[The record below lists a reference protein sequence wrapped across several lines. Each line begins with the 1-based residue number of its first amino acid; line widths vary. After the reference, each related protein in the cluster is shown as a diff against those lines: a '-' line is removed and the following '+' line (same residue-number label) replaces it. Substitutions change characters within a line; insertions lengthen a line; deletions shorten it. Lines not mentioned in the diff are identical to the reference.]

1 MKKIICLIC
10 LMIGFKQINA
20 QIECNI
26 PNTLSVTPSISSS
39 PAFITKY
46 SKQATYIPSLNEP
59 LITLKVT
66 IHLFIASDSTN
77 IWTPYKNFDSIRKVF
92 QFIYWPTFR
101 FTNQLNTQPNVFI
114 DQNDRYSQPRVANY
128 NPVTFT
134 AQPSSTFDSRI
145 RYEVTNIYIYPNSFL
160 TYSVNLYPSQTS
172 LHEALINSIDPER
185 LNEGFPIISNLNCSY
200 GHLIG
205 INGRPAVATALTPY
219 DPPFVNAHIAH
230 EIGHGFG
237 LGHTYYDLAGG
248 GNDWNYFNGSPCN
261 SNNTNDFL
269 NDVFPANN
277 SFCTNTSVF
286 PPVLPCNVCMEKAN
300 YSPQPFLFSN
310 NLMGG
315 NNGNTWMSPLQMGR
329 RLRNMHLAINSNG
342 NGIRYFAKDQIS
354 QHTFP
359 WEISQNETWDFDIQL
374 YKDILVKSGN
384 TLKVTGKINMAREGR
399 IIVEKGAQLIVD
411 GGEITTWSKTGAW
424 DGIYIEGS
432 GSGTPQNLGFQGQV
446 EVKNGGTITN
456 AQVAINTFI
465 KDASGNVNWATTGGM
480 IFCDNANFINNIKD
494 VQFMYY
500 HGLAINNN
508 VCTFKNTNFKITGPL
523 NGGAVPDSRVSLYEV
538 NGVNFLGC
546 NFENTYSSASFGN
559 NFGVQSIDARY
570 TIDKLGNTNSTIKG
584 FIQGVYADNTNPL
597 KVVTV
602 RNTDITT
609 CAVDGV
615 YFNNM
620 QNVIFEN
627 NNIVTAGIPMN
638 IISNK
643 PGSGLYLN
651 NCKNYKVQNNNFSQ
665 IVSSYGKKDAGIF
678 TNNSG
683 VGAHVIYKNNF
694 SNFAVGISPIGNNSG
709 ASNTNDGLK
718 MNCNNFDLPLKNNYD
733 IGLITL
739 NPSSTSPILPTVASF
754 QGTSLLSNIADYVR
768 NQYGAVSNINNT
780 TENQWSIAGT
790 SLKPTHHPSYI
801 QQNTKPLPQPG
812 YSDVSVNVVNT
823 SVSYDPNFCPS
834 SNLPAPPNNCV
845 CAKCCAL
852 IQINSAINT
861 ASLNVTNEVNNY
873 SGLIDGG
880 NTATLVAAVNSNM
893 SNGNLKNLLESKS
906 PYLSDEVLNTYFTRS
921 NTPPGHIKDIH
932 ALNAPVSSPV
942 WSIIVNANL
951 PNGIM
956 NQIVNAQNAKKFSDR
971 DLLLGRISN
980 AKFKLQDY
988 TVQKLNYFLTDTS
1001 SKSLDSV
1008 VKVLNNNIDI
1018 LPDANLNLFFAYL
1031 EKGNLQSAE
1040 KELVQIK
1047 NKNKDLGDYLEKLIL
1062 IESSNEKL
1070 FTLTKNES
1078 LKNYF
1083 LNYAGKDETSFNY
1096 SAKAALK
1103 FINNVNYDVY
1113 RGLPDENSNA
1123 RLFNSEIQNL
1133 TDNIAISNQINLYP
1147 NPTNDV
1153 LYVSILT
1160 SEPKAQLKI
1169 EIVDV
1174 LGRVIYKK
1182 HNVNDQE
1189 TMIDTKPFME
1199 GLYLLNIYEGDLLKH
1214 QAKFV
1219 KSK

>member
-1 MKKIICLIC
+1 MKTKLFCLYFLILSLPSVLLAQPAWIC
-10 LMIGFKQINA
+10 G
-20 QIECNI
+20 
-26 PNTLSVTPSISSS
+26 NTANSSS
-39 PAFITKY
+39 
-46 SKQATYIPSLNEP
+46 SN
-59 LITLKVT
+59 
-66 IHLFIASDSTN
+66 N
-77 IWTPYKNFDSIRKVF
+77 
-92 QFIYWPTFR
+92 
-101 FTNQLNTQPNVFI
+101 TNQPPNCTYNSVAYNTRWGKQSNYVPNNTQPIITVKYALHI
-114 DQNDRYSQPRVANY
+114 
-128 NPVTFT
+128 
-134 AQPSSTFDSRI
+134 FD
-145 RYEVTNIYIYPNSFL
+145 T
-160 TYSVNLYPSQTS
+160 TSQTS
-172 LHEALINSIDPER
+172 FAYKNNATDLARLNSINGAVKFYSRYSAARLGYTFPNFPPHISDSRVEYECVGIYFYYDDIMFKATQFGTFYNYVKTNFVDNNVDPTR
-185 LNEGFPIISNLNCSY
+185 LSDALPIFFTQGALGYAGIATSIGGDLDFSAPQGVLTTLGQTAGDWYANE
-200 GHLIG
+200 
-205 INGRPAVATALTPY
+205 
-219 DPPFVNAHIAH
+219 HILH
-230 EIGHGFG
+230 EIGHLMGWRHKYEDEYLDPNHPDFLSDVFLQNNPFCSSSNVWG
-237 LGHTYYDLAGG
+237 TCYSPTC
-248 GNDWNYFNGSPCN
+248 GNNFTP
-261 SNNTNDFL
+261 SNNCD
-269 NDVFPANN
+269 NN
-277 SFCTNTSVF
+277 VMSGQDN
-286 PPVLPCNVCMEKAN
+286 K
-300 YSPQPFLFSN
+300 
-310 NLMGG
+310 
-315 NNGNTWMSPLQMGR
+315 WMSPLQMGR
-329 RLRNMHLAINSNG
+329 RRRVLSLASTRQYVKDLISDHVNVVNINS
-342 NGIRYFAKDQIS
+342 
-354 QHTFP
+354 
-359 WEISQNETWDFDIQL
+359 NETWDFDIQM
-374 YKDILVKSGN
+374 YEDIVVKSGN
-384 TLKVTGKINMAREGR
+384 TLKVTCKINMAREGK

-411 GGEITTWSKTGAW
+411 GGEITTWSKSGAW

-432 GSGTPQNLGFQGQV
+432 GNGSPQNLGFQGQV

-465 KDASGNVNWATTGGM
+465 KDASGNINWGTTGGM

-602 RNTDITT
+602 KNTDITT

-627 NNIVTAGIPMN
+627 NTIVTVGIPMN

-665 IVSSYGKKDAGIF
+665 VVSSYGKKDAGIF

-739 NPSSTSPILPTVASF
+739 NPSSSNPILPTVASF
-754 QGTSLLSNIADYVR
+754 QGTSLLSNFADYVR

-780 TENQWSIAGT
+780 TENQWSIAGA

-812 YSDVSVNVVNT
+812 YSDVSVNVISTNN
-823 SVSYDPNFCPS
+823 SYNSGFCPDN
-834 SNLPAPPNNCV
+834 NLPAPPSNCA
-845 CAKCCAL
+845 CPKCCAI
-852 IQINSAINT
+852 IQINSAINS
-861 ASLNVTNEVNNY
+861 ASLNVTNEVSNY

-880 NTATLVAAVNSNM
+880 NTSTLVAVVNSNM

-942 WSIIVNANL
+942 WSVIVSANL

-956 NQIVNAQNAKKFSDR
+956 NQIINAQNAKKFSDR
-971 DLLLGRISN
+971 DLLYGRISN
-980 AKFKLQDY
+980 AKFNLQDY
-988 TVQKLNYFLTDTS
+988 TMQKLNYFLTDTS

-1008 VKVLNNNIDI
+1008 IKVLNNNIEI

-1031 EKGNLQSAE
+1031 EKGDLLSSE
-1040 KELVQIK
+1040 KELVQLR
-1047 NKNKDLGDYLEKLIL
+1047 NKNRDLGDYLEKLIF
-1062 IESSNEKL
+1062 IETSNEKL

-1083 LNYAGKDETSFNY
+1083 LNYAGKDDISFNY

-1103 FINNVNYDVY
+1103 FINNVNYEVY
-1113 RGLPDENSNA
+1113 RGLPYENSNA
-1123 RLFNSEIQNL
+1123 RLFNSEIQNQK
-1133 TDNIAISNQINLYP
+1133 DNIAVNNQFNLYP

-1153 LYVSILT
+1153 LYFSNLT
-1160 SEPKAQLKI
+1160 SEPKALLKI

-1182 HNVNDQE
+1182 DNIKDQQ
-1189 TMIDTKPFME
+1189 TMVDTKPFSD
-1199 GLYLLNIYEGDLLKH
+1199 GLYLLNVYEGDLLKH